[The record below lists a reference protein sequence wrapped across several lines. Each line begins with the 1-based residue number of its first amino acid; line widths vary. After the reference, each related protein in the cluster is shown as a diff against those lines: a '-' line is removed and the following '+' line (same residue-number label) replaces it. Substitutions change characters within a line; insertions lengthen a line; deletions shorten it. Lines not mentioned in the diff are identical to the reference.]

1 MVFTMANQNFDVHC
15 DFGASHLVTLIE
27 NMSFWLM
34 LDLLPFKVDGQSAHL
49 NNKVVNVLES
59 SQL

>member
-1 MVFTMANQNFDVHC
+1 MILLNHNY
-15 DFGASHLVTLIE
+15 LTLIE
-27 NMSFWLM
+27 NMPIWLM

-49 NNKVVNVLES
+49 KNKVVNVLES